1 MESDEEYLETLR
13 ILVDQTKNEV
23 KYEEEGLTDEIL
35 DKQVEINKK
44 RNKNNILDRE
54 EIIYEDKTGEY
65 VQWIQMIG
73 KEMYQHYWNSHIC
86 YELLT

>member
-1 MESDEEYLETLR
+1 MESDEEYIETLR

-65 VQWIQMIG
+65 VQ
-73 KEMYQHYWNSHIC
+73 
-86 YELLT
+86 

>member
-65 VQWIQMIG
+65 VQ
-73 KEMYQHYWNSHIC
+73 
-86 YELLT
+86 

>member
-35 DKQVEINKK
+35 TKQLEINKR
-44 RNKNNILDRE
+44 RNELDLPDRE
-54 EIIYEDKTGEY
+54 EFIYEDEN
-65 VQWIQMIG
+65 G
-73 KEMYQHYWNSHIC
+73 KEWVQ
-86 YELLT
+86 

>member
-1 MESDEEYLETLR
+1 MNLWGVKLMEDDDLYLETLR
-13 ILVDQTKNEV
+13 LLVEQTKNEV

-65 VQWIQMIG
+65 VQ
-73 KEMYQHYWNSHIC
+73 
-86 YELLT
+86 

>member
-35 DKQVEINKK
+35 TKQLEINKK
-44 RNKNNILDRE
+44 RNELDLPDRE
-54 EIIYEDKTGEY
+54 EFIYEDEN
-65 VQWIQMIG
+65 G
-73 KEMYQHYWNSHIC
+73 KEWVQ
-86 YELLT
+86 

>member
-35 DKQVEINKK
+35 DKQIEINKR
-44 RNKNNILDRE
+44 RNELDLPDRE
-54 EIIYEDKTGEY
+54 EFIYEDEN
-65 VQWIQMIG
+65 G
-73 KEMYQHYWNSHIC
+73 KEWVQ
-86 YELLT
+86 